1 MKNNER
7 LRKNLK
13 SDKDQRPHKAQHGSE
28 PIVNKSLTREGD
40 QSPILETPFY
50 SRMDEHAATLSRI
63 PFTAQRQEYIMRLNN
78 AYGLRYV
85 QRLLES
91 VNAQAKLTVSDPG
104 DIYEQEA
111 DKVADEVTREINAQV
126 QRQNQE
132 EEEEE
137 LIQPMQDLQRQD
149 EDITRG
155 NQRQNMATCEACGKE
170 YDMDETGETCP
181 YCGAT
186 EPLVSLEYA
195 ISQSQNAA
203 EPNMATCEA
212 CGKEYDMNETG
223 ETCPYCGATEPL
235 VSLEYAISQSQNAA
249 EPNMATCEACGKEYD
264 MNETG
269 ETCPYCGAAEPLV
282 SLRNKSIPSEG
293 RVFEEESLHGKLGQ
307 RQEEEEEELVMMKRD
322 EKTEADVTDEIEM
335 RINSAKG
342 SGQPLASE
350 VKKPMEQAF
359 GADFNDVKVH
369 TNTEADTLN
378 KQLNAKAFTTG
389 TDIFFRDGEYSPGSD
404 GGNKL
409 IAHELTHVVQQ
420 TGRKHG
426 EESSTKRNGR
436 R

>member
-1 MKNNER
+1 
-7 LRKNLK
+7 
-13 SDKDQRPHKAQHGSE
+13 
-28 PIVNKSLTREGD
+28 
-40 QSPILETPFY
+40 
-50 SRMDEHAATLSRI
+50 
-63 PFTAQRQEYIMRLNN
+63 
-78 AYGLRYV
+78 
-85 QRLLES
+85 
-91 VNAQAKLTVSDPG
+91 
-104 DIYEQEA
+104 
-111 DKVADEVTREINAQV
+111 
-126 QRQNQE
+126 
-132 EEEEE
+132 
-137 LIQPMQDLQRQD
+137 
-149 EDITRG
+149 
-155 NQRQNMATCEACGKE
+155 
-170 YDMDETGETCP
+170 
-181 YCGAT
+181 
-186 EPLVSLEYA
+186 
-195 ISQSQNAA
+195 
-203 EPNMATCEA
+203 
-212 CGKEYDMNETG
+212 
-223 ETCPYCGATEPL
+223 
-235 VSLEYAISQSQNAA
+235 
-249 EPNMATCEACGKEYD
+249 

-426 EESSTKRNGR
+426 EESRTKRNGR

>member
-212 CGKEYDMNETG
+212 CGKEYDMN
-223 ETCPYCGATEPL
+223 
-235 VSLEYAISQSQNAA
+235 
-249 EPNMATCEACGKEYD
+249 K
-264 MNETG
+264 TG

>member
-223 ETCPYCGATEPL
+223 ETCPYCGA
-235 VSLEYAISQSQNAA
+235 
-249 EPNMATCEACGKEYD
+249 
-264 MNETG
+264 
-269 ETCPYCGAAEPLV
+269 AEPLV

-307 RQEEEEEELVMMKRD
+307 RQEEEELVMMKRD

>member
-170 YDMDETGETCP
+170 YDM
-181 YCGAT
+181 
-186 EPLVSLEYA
+186 
-195 ISQSQNAA
+195 
-203 EPNMATCEA
+203 
-212 CGKEYDMNETG
+212 
-223 ETCPYCGATEPL
+223 
-235 VSLEYAISQSQNAA
+235 
-249 EPNMATCEACGKEYD
+249 
-264 MNETG
+264 NETG

-307 RQEEEEEELVMMKRD
+307 RQEEEELVMMKRD